1 VADGKILVVDDDANL
16 LALVEHHLGTEGF
29 SVVGVTSG
37 RDAMQAYKAVDPS
50 AVVLDLL
57 LPDISGKEL
66 LAEFHEQRP
75 DLPVIILTALTGIE
89 DAVECMRLGAVDY
102 LQKPFDRPRL
112 VTSVRNACTQGQLRA
127 RVETLASE
135 LRKREGFSTIIGRSP
150 AIRNMVH
157 MLGRAAT
164 SDVTVLL
171 QGESGTGKEVAAN
184 SIHAESVRAGGP
196 FVAVNCGAIPEGLI
210 ESELFGHE
218 KGAFTGAGASRRGS
232 FEQADGGTIFLD
244 EIGELRQDLQVRMLR
259 VLQERTVQPVGG
271 GAERKI
277 DVRVIAATNRDLRD
291 EVASGRFREDLF
303 YRLAVFPVGLPS
315 LKERDGDVMLL
326 ANEFIKRFSRQ
337 AGRKIVGIAP
347 ETQRAFEL
355 YTWPGNVRE
364 LENVIERGVILE
376 DGERIGLGALPP
388 EIVAALGD
396 DAALRRAAGGSGV
409 ALFADIDLP
418 EKKEAILP
426 LEEEERRIIRRAL
439 ELTNWNIQEAS
450 RRLRIGRAT
459 IYRKI
464 ERYGLRAVVES
475 L

>member
-1 VADGKILVVDDDANL
+1 
-16 LALVEHHLGTEGF
+16 
-29 SVVGVTSG
+29 
-37 RDAMQAYKAVDPS
+37 
-50 AVVLDLL
+50 
-57 LPDISGKEL
+57 
-66 LAEFHEQRP
+66 
-75 DLPVIILTALTGIE
+75 
-89 DAVECMRLGAVDY
+89 
-102 LQKPFDRPRL
+102 
-112 VTSVRNACTQGQLRA
+112 
-127 RVETLASE
+127 
-135 LRKREGFSTIIGRSP
+135 
-150 AIRNMVH
+150 
-157 MLGRAAT
+157 
-164 SDVTVLL
+164 
-171 QGESGTGKEVAAN
+171 
-184 SIHAESVRAGGP
+184 
-196 FVAVNCGAIPEGLI
+196 
-210 ESELFGHE
+210 
-218 KGAFTGAGASRRGS
+218 
-232 FEQADGGTIFLD
+232 
-244 EIGELRQDLQVRMLR
+244 
-259 VLQERTVQPVGG
+259 LQERTVQPVGG